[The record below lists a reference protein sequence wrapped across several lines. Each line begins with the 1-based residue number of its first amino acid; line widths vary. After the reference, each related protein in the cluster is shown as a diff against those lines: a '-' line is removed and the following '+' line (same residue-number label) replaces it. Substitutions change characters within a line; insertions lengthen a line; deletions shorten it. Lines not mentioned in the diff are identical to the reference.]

1 MQYISSDT
9 NVWIDF
15 FSIDRLQLPF
25 RLPYTFIMYED
36 TIKNELIKPKNLGD
50 ILIESGLKSIDVSL
64 DEYILAEQYNV
75 KYKKPSIH
83 DCMALAVAKNR
94 NIVLLTGD
102 GALRK
107 AAKAEGVSV
116 IGTIGILD
124 RLLEEDS
131 IDIKEY
137 RECLESFE
145 KLNGGIVRLP
155 RTAIKERLEWAK

>member
-36 TIKNELIKPKNLGD
+36 TIKNELIKPANLGE
-50 ILIESGLKSIDVSL
+50 LLMESGLKSIDVSIE
-64 DEYILAEQYNV
+64 EYMLTEQYNAR
-75 KYKKPSIH
+75 YRKPSIH
-83 DCMALAVAKNR
+83 DCMALAVAKER
-94 NIVLLTGD
+94 NITLLTGD

-107 AAKAEGVSV
+107 AAEAEGVSV

-124 RLLEEDS
+124 QLLEEDF

-145 KLNGGIVRLP
+145 ELNGGIVRLP
-155 RTAIKERLEWAK
+155 KSAIKERLDKTK

>member
-25 RLPYTFIMYED
+25 RLQYTFIMYED
-36 TIKNELIKPKNLGD
+36 TIKNELIKPTNLGE
-50 ILIESGLKSIDVSL
+50 ILIESGLKSIEVSIE
-64 DEYILAEQYNV
+64 EYILAEQYNAR
-75 KYKKPSIH
+75 YRKPSIH
-83 DCMALAVAKNR
+83 DCMALAVAKER
-94 NIVLLTGD
+94 NITLLTGD

-107 AAKAEGVSV
+107 AAEAEGVSV

-124 RLLEEDS
+124 QLLEEDF

-155 RTAIKERLEWAK
+155 KSAIKERLDKTK